1 MWHNTGKTDWSIC
14 QIFIFLKQI
23 YELMMEGFGKLL
35 IIQQLLRFFVT
46 LEGFKKYSE
55 DTQRY

>member
-35 IIQQLLRFFVT
+35 IIQQLLRFFIS
-46 LEGFKKYSE
+46 LEGFKK
-55 DTQRY
+55 

>member
-1 MWHNTGKTDWSIC
+1 
-14 QIFIFLKQI
+14 
-23 YELMMEGFGKLL
+23 MMEGFGKLL
-35 IIQQLLRFFVT
+35 IIQQLLRFFIS